1 MRTYTRTCMLVI
13 LMFALFT
20 SVMMRAQTGPPAP
33 AFLGDSLV
41 GKDSFEAYCA
51 ACHGSTARGDGPVAS
66 SLKGMPA
73 DLTLLTAHN
82 RGVYPRDR
90 VTAMLTGAGRTVA
103 AHGTT
108 EMPIWGPLFRAFESD
123 ARARVRIDNLVNYLE
138 TVQVRTA
145 SPTESGAVLFRTYC
159 ASCHGTDA
167 RGAGP
172 MTAQLR
178 RLPPSLTSFAVR
190 NGGMFPAE
198 RVRRII
204 DGRDIASHGTTEM
217 PVWGDAFR
225 RTREGLSEKAAAARI
240 DAIVRYLESIQ
251 ERATF

>member
-1 MRTYTRTCMLVI
+1 MRTHTLTCLFAILVFG
-13 LMFALFT
+13 LFAAVIT
-20 SVMMRAQTGPPAP
+20 RAQTARHAP

-51 ACHGSTARGDGPVAS
+51 ACHGSDARGGGPVAR

-73 DLTLLTAHN
+73 DLTALASRN
-82 RGVYPRDR
+82 REVFPRDR
-90 VTAMLTGAGRTVA
+90 VRATLTGTGRTVA

-108 EMPIWGPLFRAFESD
+108 EMPIWGPMFRAFESD
-123 ARARVRIDNLVNYLE
+123 ARVRVRIDNLVNYLE
-138 TVQVRTA
+138 TIQAR
-145 SPTESGAVLFRTYC
+145 SSESRESGATLFRTYC

-172 MTAQLR
+172 MTTQLR

-190 NGGMFPAE
+190 NGGVFPSE

-204 DGRDIASHGTTEM
+204 DGRDIPAHGTLEM
-217 PVWGDAFR
+217 PVWGDAFK
-225 RTREGLSEKAAAARI
+225 RTREGLSEEAAAGRI
-240 DAIVRYLESIQ
+240 DAIVRYLDSIQ

>member
-1 MRTYTRTCMLVI
+1 
-13 LMFALFT
+13 MFPRERV
-20 SVMMRAQTGPPAP
+20 S
-33 AFLGDSLV
+33 
-41 GKDSFEAYCA
+41 A
-51 ACHGSTARGDGPVAS
+51 A
-66 SLKGMPA
+66 
-73 DLTLLTAHN
+73 
-82 RGVYPRDR
+82 
-90 VTAMLTGAGRTVA
+90 LTGAGRTVA

-123 ARARVRIDNLVNYLE
+123 ARVRVRIDNLVNYLE
-138 TVQVRTA
+138 TVQVRP
-145 SPTESGAVLFRTYC
+145 SQPTESGAALFRTYC

-172 MTAQLR
+172 MTTQLR

-190 NGGMFPAE
+190 NGGVFPGE
-198 RVRRII
+198 RVHRII
-204 DGRDIASHGTTEM
+204 DGRDIASHGTMEM

-225 RTREGLSEKAAAARI
+225 RTREGLSEEAAAARI

>member
-1 MRTYTRTCMLVI
+1 MRTHTPTCTLAI
-13 LMFALFT
+13 LLIVLIASAL
-20 SVMMRAQTGPPAP
+20 MHAQTAAPAP

-51 ACHGSTARGDGPVAS
+51 TCHGADARGNGPVAS
-66 SLKGMPA
+66 ALKRTPP
-73 DLTLLTAHN
+73 DLTILAN
-82 RGVYPRDR
+82 RNRDVFPRDR
-90 VTAMLTGAGRTVA
+90 VNAVLTGAGRTVS

-123 ARARVRIDNLVNYLE
+123 ARVRVRIDNLVNYLE
-138 TVQVRTA
+138 TVQSRPSHT
-145 SPTESGAVLFRTYC
+145 SESGAALFRTYC
-159 ASCHGTDA
+159 ASCHGADG

-172 MTAQLR
+172 MTTQLR

-190 NGGMFPAE
+190 NGGVFPSE

-204 DGRDIASHGTTEM
+204 DGRDIPAHGSFDM
-217 PVWGDAFR
+217 PVWGDAFK
-225 RTREGLSEKAAAARI
+225 RTREGLSEAAAAARI
-240 DAIVRYLESIQ
+240 DSIVRYLDSIQ